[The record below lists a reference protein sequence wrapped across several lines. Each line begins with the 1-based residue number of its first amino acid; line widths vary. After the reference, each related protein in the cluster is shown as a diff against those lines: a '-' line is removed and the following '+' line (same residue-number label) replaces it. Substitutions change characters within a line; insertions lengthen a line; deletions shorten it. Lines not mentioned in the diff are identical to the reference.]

1 MTSNP
6 MQSILQDIV
15 AHTNKLG
22 FLNIVKI
29 TGTEAKT
36 LIDSMADDRSV
47 IMYAETANPHP
58 DMIGTFGMPQLEKLR
73 YLVDGKEYQ
82 EDAKIEVVT
91 GQRNGEEIPV
101 GLHFENKDG
110 DFKNDYRFMNQDII
124 NEKLKTV
131 KFRGVNWHVEV
142 APTVASVQR
151 FQFQAGANTEHTTFL
166 AKTDGDKLIFTF
178 GDAASHGGE
187 FVFATGVTGKITK
200 AWTWPVMPVLSI
212 LKIADA
218 NNAKIGFSNDGA
230 MQIELDSGIAT
241 YKYIIP
247 AQA

>member
-1 MTSNP
+1 MKD
-6 MQSILQDIV
+6 ILKDIV
-15 AHTNKLG
+15 DHTQKLG

-29 TGTEAKT
+29 TGTEEKT
-36 LIDSMADDRSV
+36 LIDSMAEDRTV
-47 IMYAETANPHP
+47 ILYAETKDPSP

-73 YLVDGKEYQ
+73 YLLDGKEYQ
-82 EDAKIEVVT
+82 EDATIEVVT
-91 GQRNGEEIPV
+91 AERNGETLPV
-101 GLHFENKDG
+101 GIHFENKGG
-110 DFKNDYRFMNQDII
+110 DFKNDYRFMNQAII
-124 NEKLKTV
+124 EEKLKTV

-142 APTVASVQR
+142 EPTVAAVQR

-166 AKTDGDKLIFTF
+166 AKTDGDSLKFTF

-200 AWTWPVMPVLSI
+200 GWTWPVAPVLSI

-241 YKYIIP
+241 YQYIIP